1 MSDPTLTVVIPAY
14 NEAQTIGRL
23 LDAVVAAPYVKQI
36 VVVDDGSTDG
46 TADAL
51 EQWGLRSGRAIEV
64 VRHPTNRG
72 KGAAIRSGLAR
83 ARGEVTII
91 QDADLEYDPA
101 EYSRLIEPIL
111 RGDANVVYGSRYLR
125 PVGPLPWG
133 PNRLCVM
140 LLNLMVRI
148 LYGRNLTDEATCY
161 KALRTELLRRLDLR
175 CERFEFC
182 PEVTAKLCRMGV
194 RIHEVP
200 IAYTPRTQIEGK
212 KIRWSDGVEAVATLL
227 RWRLVPFR
235 PSAEAD
241 PGPPGLAPSLQPSA
255 EAVIVATPA
264 ANPCGAER
272 L

>member
-14 NEAQTIGRL
+14 NEAPTIGRL

-46 TADAL
+46 TSDAL
-51 EQWGLRSGRAIEV
+51 EEWKLHMGWAIEL
-64 VRHPTNRG
+64 VRHSRNRG
-72 KGAAIRSGLAR
+72 KGAAIRTGLTLAR
-83 ARGEVTII
+83 GMVTIV
-91 QDADLEYDPA
+91 QDADLEYDPS
-101 EYSRLIEPIL
+101 EYDRLIGPIL
-111 RGDANVVYGSRYLR
+111 RGETDVVYGSRYLC
-125 PVGPLPWG
+125 PAEPLPWG
-133 PNRLCVM
+133 PNRVCVL

-148 LYGRNLTDEATCY
+148 LYGRVLTDEATCY
-161 KALRTELLRRLDLR
+161 KALRTDLLRRLDLR

-212 KIRWSDGVEAVATLL
+212 KIRWSDGVEAIATLL
-227 RWRLVPFR
+227 RWRLLPFQPR
-235 PSAEAD
+235 TEAD
-241 PGPPGLAPSLQPSA
+241 ARPLELEPERQPSA
-255 EAVIVATPA
+255 EAVIVGTTAG
-264 ANPCGAER
+264 NPCGADC